1 MNSLSQCKISDVTE
15 DSMILYLYFNMRG
28 NGFDSKTDCYV
39 KIDQIDTC
47 ELPFNL

>member
-15 DSMILYLYFNMRG
+15 DSMILYLYFNVRG
-28 NGFDSKTDCYV
+28 NGFDSKTDYYV

>member
-15 DSMILYLYFNMRG
+15 DSMILYLYFNVRG
-28 NGFDSKTDCYV
+28 NGLDLKSDCYV
-39 KIDQIDTC
+39 KIDQIGNC

>member
-15 DSMILYLYFNMRG
+15 DSMILHLYSNLRG
-28 NGFDSKTDCYV
+28 NGFDSEPDCYV
-39 KIDQIDTC
+39 KIDQIGTC

>member
-15 DSMILYLYFNMRG
+15 DSMILYLYFNVRG
-28 NGFDSKTDCYV
+28 NDFDSKTDCYV

>member
-15 DSMILYLYFNMRG
+15 DSMILHLYFIVRG
-28 NGFDSKTDCYV
+28 NGFDSKFDCYV
-39 KIDQIDTC
+39 KIDQIGTC